1 MRQSTQERIEQE
13 LATERLERALYA
25 AREVLGL
32 PDLGTMPKSISGRS
46 TYAQGLT
53 PEEATILAALIT
65 AYKE

>member
-1 MRQSTQERIEQE
+1 MSQSTEERIQQE

-32 PDLGTMPKSISGRS
+32 PDPRTMPKSISGRS
-46 TYAQGLT
+46 TYAEVT